1 MTSAIP
7 TAHDTAPSRMQAGPP
22 SGPGAPALIQ
32 ESAGSAV
39 SAVLRR
45 VGQSLTILLL
55 SMVVLGVLW
64 LSLLNLFDVPRAF
77 GKTPLDVWNYLFA
90 DTVEKGVRPGS
101 MTATAARSASFG
113 ALSVTLV
120 NSAIGFV
127 SGMVIAVAIA
137 CSFILVKP
145 IEFAFM
151 PVAMLLRSVPLVAL
165 APVLLLI
172 TGKGKVGIGA
182 IAAIVVLF
190 PVLVNT
196 VLGLRSASP
205 SSLDLIK
212 VNGGS
217 KWSALLKVR
226 LPAALPY
233 IFASIRISV
242 PGSVVGAMLGEWL
255 TGFTGMGGVI
265 SEYKGKAN
273 FGGVWTVVALAVITS
288 IVAYLVASIIE
299 TAVLAKWGPNAG
311 KR

>member
-1 MTSAIP
+1 MTAATP
-7 TAHDTAPSRMQAGPP
+7 TAAKLRPRPVVV
-22 SGPGAPALIQ
+22 Q
-32 ESAGSAV
+32 ESAQSAL
-39 SAVLRR
+39 SLVLRR
-45 VGQSLTILLL
+45 IGQSLAVLLL
-55 SMVVLGVLW
+55 SLVVLGIFW
-64 LSLLNLFDVPRAF
+64 ISLLNIFDVPRAF
-77 GKTPLDVWNYLFA
+77 GKTPGDVWNYLFSN
-90 DTVEKGVRPGS
+90 VVQKGVRPTS
-101 MTATAARSASFG
+101 MMAVTARSESFG
-113 ALSVTLV
+113 ALGVTLV
-120 NSAIGFV
+120 NSVIGFI
-127 SGMVIAVAIA
+127 SGMVIAVVIA
-137 CSFILVKP
+137 CSFILLKP
-145 IEFAFM
+145 LEFAFM

-172 TGKGKVGIGA
+172 TGKGKIGIGA

-212 VNGGS
+212 VNGGT
-217 KWSALLKVR
+217 KWIALRKVR

-265 SEYKGKAN
+265 SAYKGKAN
-273 FGGVWTVVALAVITS
+273 YGGVWTVVALAIITS

-299 TAVLAKWGPNAG
+299 TAVLAQWGPDAG